1 MIKLDRLEALQHSSK
16 TLSEDSIEVLS
27 KFDFSPSPN
36 FGHRPWVLPTLPV
49 SWGIGVIVGASGSGK
64 STLLSNFGETKVA
77 HWDSNTPILDSF
89 EHPSIGE
96 ELLNA
101 VGLSSIPSWV
111 RPYSTLSTG
120 EKFRADL
127 AKSLEHGAVIDEY
140 TSVIDRP
147 NAMSASRSLS
157 KYVRAKELNN
167 IVIATCHRDVLPYL
181 QPDWVIDTDAGT
193 YSSGGQE
200 YLQPDG
206 LVFTVH
212 EVSSGLWEY
221 FAPHHYLTEKLSPF
235 ARCFAAVAF
244 GRPVA
249 FQATLSNPAGTLKNA
264 FRESRL
270 VVHPDYQGFGIGP
283 KLSDFV
289 ASEYVRSGR
298 RYFGKT
304 AHPKLGE
311 YRERSEL
318 WKPTSKNKMVRKDL
332 VKTVDRVERF
342 QSWQP
347 NTARFSYSHEYVGPH
362 FQNK

>member
-1 MIKLDRLEALQHSSK
+1 LAVENSYSREIGELSVASSE
-16 TLSEDSIEVLS
+16 LLA
-27 KFDFSPSPN
+27 KFDFDSETYKTFTPYKVPD
-36 FGHRPWVLPTLPV
+36 LPT

-64 STLLSNFGETKVA
+64 STLLREFGIEETPVWGDKAVI
-77 HWDSNTPILDSF
+77 DCFETPEDA
-89 EHPSIGE
+89 EKK
-96 ELLNA
+96 LNA

-111 RPYSTLSTG
+111 RPYNMLSTG
-120 EKFRADL
+120 ERFRADL
-127 AKSLEHGAVIDEY
+127 ARKLSHGAVVDEY

-147 NAMSASRSLS
+147 NALSASRSLE
-157 KYVRAKELNN
+157 KFVRSEGLEN

-181 QPDWVIDTDAGT
+181 KPDWVIDTDSGT
-193 YSSGGQE
+193 YTNNPRE
-200 YLQPDG
+200 CLQPEQ
-206 LVFTVH
+206 LVVSIH
-212 EVSSGLWEY
+212 EVRGDLWKY

-244 GRPVA
+244 GRPIA

-289 ASEYVRSGR
+289 ASEYVASGR

-311 YRERSEL
+311 YRERSIL
-318 WKPTSKNKMVRKDL
+318 WKPTSKNKMIRKDL
-332 VKTVDRVERF
+332 VKKTDRLERF
-342 QSWQP
+342 QTWQP
-347 NTARFSYSHEYVGPH
+347 NMQRFSYSHEYIG
-362 FQNK
+362 QNFR